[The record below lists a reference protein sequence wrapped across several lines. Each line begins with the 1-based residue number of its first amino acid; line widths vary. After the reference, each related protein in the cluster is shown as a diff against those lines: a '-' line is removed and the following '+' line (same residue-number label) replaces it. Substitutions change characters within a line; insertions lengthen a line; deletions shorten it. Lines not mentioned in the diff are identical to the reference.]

1 MLQNSEK
8 RGNFATMEIK
18 INMKRAIRAIT
29 LLIAIC
35 IAQNIMAQDR
45 RSVCFEGI
53 PEGTYALSVCDTV
66 ALTDSTT
73 ILDVLKPYSP
83 MEIDSIRQASPKLY
97 FGYETE
103 QVISGRVKGTFGK
116 VKKPQ
121 LHIFVPQTGYRD
133 TYDLDGKQRF
143 HLRGMDFV
151 DGTEYILQ
159 ATRPSGSD
167 GLIQLEVDDV
177 LFPIVSMKRF
187 QKDVPDSCFIASEGM
202 QEYAQKMEKSEM
214 TIELQEVLVKGD
226 KRIKS
231 QRFGITAGYGY
242 GMNDPMLKKGYTME
256 YLIMKLGFLMK
267 QSAGVKVPYQR
278 RFVNEGWNSRV
289 EDVVPSIFV
298 DDFPLE
304 ISEIDELWN
313 LQSEFIKQ
321 IEYYPPEESFNNLL
335 LRGNEAGAIYIYTNT
350 HPNFGKPLSMA
361 EVHQIGY
368 QPERSF
374 VELSPLLV
382 EGAGGGHGATVLWNP
397 SVKVGEDGKAEI
409 SFDAVEGKRYKV
421 VLEGVSDKGIT
432 VRKEATL

>member
-1 MLQNSEK
+1 M
-8 RGNFATMEIK
+8 M
-18 INMKRAIRAIT
+18 

-35 IAQNIMAQDR
+35 FAQSIMAQGK

-53 PEGTYALSVCDTV
+53 PGGTYALSVCDTV
-66 ALTDSTT
+66 ALTDSAT

-167 GLIQLEVDDV
+167 GQIQLEVDDV
-177 LFPIVSMKRF
+177 PFPIVSMKRF
-187 QKDVPDSCFIASEGM
+187 QKNEPDTCFIASEGM
-202 QEYAQKMEKSEM
+202 QEYAQMMDKSEM

-231 QRFGITAGYGY
+231 IRFGITAGYGY
-242 GMNDPMLKKGYTME
+242 GMNDPMLKKGYMME
-256 YLIMKLGFLMK
+256 YLIMKLGFLME
-267 QSAGVKVPYQR
+267 QRSGLKVPYQR
-278 RFVNEGWNSRV
+278 RFVNEGWSSRV
-289 EDVVPSIFV
+289 ENVVPAIFV

-304 ISEIDELWN
+304 ISEMDELWN
-313 LQSEFIKQ
+313 IQSEFIKQ
-321 IEYYPPEESFNNLL
+321 IEYYPPEESLNNLVL
-335 LRGNEAGAIYIYTNT
+335 KGNEAGAVYIYTKT
-350 HPNFGKPLSMA
+350 RPNFGRPLSMA

-368 QPERSF
+368 QPERPF
-374 VELSPLLV
+374 VGFIPPPCG
-382 EGAGGGHGATVLWNP
+382 GAGGGLTVLWNP
-397 SVKVGEDGKAEI
+397 SVRVGEDGKAKV

-421 VLEGVSDKGIT
+421 VLEGISDKGIT

>member
-1 MLQNSEK
+1 MQNGKKDVTLQSEK
-8 RGNFATMEIK
+8 LVSNSRE
-18 INMKRAIRAIT
+18 NMKRAIRIMM

-53 PEGTYALSVCDTV
+53 PEGTYALSVCDMV
-66 ALTDSTT
+66 ALADSTT

-103 QVISGRVKGTFGK
+103 QVISGKVKGTFGK

-143 HLRGMDFV
+143 HLRGMDFI

-167 GLIQLEVDDV
+167 GMIQLEVDDV

-187 QKDVPDSCFIASEGM
+187 QKEVLESCFIANDGM
-202 QEYAQKMEKSEM
+202 QEYAQMMEESDM

-256 YLIMKLGFLMK
+256 YLIMKLGFLMELR
-267 QSAGVKVPYQR
+267 GTDKVPYQR

-289 EDVVPSIFV
+289 ENVVPSIFI

-304 ISEIDELWN
+304 ISEMDELWN

-335 LRGNEAGAIYIYTNT
+335 IRGNEAGALYIYTKP
-350 HPNFGKPLSMA
+350 HPKFGRPLSMA
-361 EVHQIGY
+361 NVHQIGY
-368 QPERSF
+368 QPERPF
-374 VELSPLLV
+374 VESYN
-382 EGAGGGHGATVLWNP
+382 HGATVLWNP
-397 SVKVGEDGKAEI
+397 SVKVGEDGKANV

-421 VLEGVSDKGIT
+421 VLEGISDKGIT